1 MAINCFAIRCPHPL
15 GHARASTVA
24 TSLRSSMKSICV
36 IFLLTCVFLP
46 VSAQAWHAV
55 HTEYDWEEAVLL
67 DVVDINIAEMRRQ
80 RMSGAEAVL
89 KTMEQFIDFTYR
101 FIYISDNRYPPDKQM
116 DYLKTGKNRM
126 IVGIVGFPGQNHV
139 IMAQVLFD
147 RSCFL
152 LIVSKLASDVP
163 QNGGAP
169 QNGAMPMV
177 RMNYEKYNSMRRNNV
192 KEFIQR
198 NNIEKLGI
206 RNE

>member
-1 MAINCFAIRCPHPL
+1 MKILKFAAILA
-15 GHARASTVA
+15 AK
-24 TSLRSSMKSICV
+24 LRSAATIGAVMAAG
-36 IFLLTCVFLP
+36 LLP
-46 VSAQAWHAV
+46 VSAQEGQAWHTE
-55 HTEYDWEEAVLL
+55 HTEYAWEEAVLL

-89 KTMEQFIDFTYR
+89 RTMEQFIDFTYR

-116 DYLKTGKNRM
+116 NSLKTGKNRM

-152 LIVSKLASDVP
+152 LITSKQASDVP
-163 QNGGAP
+163 VS
-169 QNGAMPMV
+169 GAMPMV

-192 KEFIQR
+192 KDFIQR

-206 RNE
+206 RD

>member
-1 MAINCFAIRCPHPL
+1 MAVKF
-15 GHARASTVA
+15 
-24 TSLRSSMKSICV
+24 ICL
-36 IFLLTCVFLP
+36 IFLLTCVFP
-46 VSAQAWHAV
+46 AVSAQAG
-55 HTEYDWEEAVLL
+55 HTEFAWEEAVLL

-80 RMSGAEAVL
+80 GMSGAEAVL

-101 FIYISDNRYPPDKQM
+101 YIFISDNRYQPDKQT
-116 DYLKTGKNRM
+116 DSLKTGKNRI

-139 IMAQVLFD
+139 IMAQALFD

-152 LIVSKLASDVP
+152 LIASKQASDVP
-163 QNGGAP
+163 HNGT
-169 QNGAMPMV
+169 MPMV

-206 RNE
+206 RD